1 MKADMSRAKVKGEER
16 GAGHE
21 WSAGPSEGSRRG
33 HWPTHSALSPSC
45 RSEHLWPLA
54 SLTTVRTSI
63 TTATTFTESLRE
75 GRGAEAQLTFFI
87 FSSSPS
93 IQMRRYTRKGLADS
107 GISAPKSKRGS
118 YRRNLW
124 KKTRVYLMGE
134 SGMCKRVRCT
144 EFVHCAIDK
153 SKTPRDAMFAR
164 WRVSFSTIFLISMY
178 TKTQLGSTMND
189 KCGDTRLHTVDD

>member
-1 MKADMSRAKVKGEER
+1 
-16 GAGHE
+16 
-21 WSAGPSEGSRRG
+21 
-33 HWPTHSALSPSC
+33 
-45 RSEHLWPLA
+45 
-54 SLTTVRTSI
+54 
-63 TTATTFTESLRE
+63 
-75 GRGAEAQLTFFI
+75 
-87 FSSSPS
+87 
-93 IQMRRYTRKGLADS
+93 
-107 GISAPKSKRGS
+107 
-118 YRRNLW
+118 
-124 KKTRVYLMGE
+124 MGE